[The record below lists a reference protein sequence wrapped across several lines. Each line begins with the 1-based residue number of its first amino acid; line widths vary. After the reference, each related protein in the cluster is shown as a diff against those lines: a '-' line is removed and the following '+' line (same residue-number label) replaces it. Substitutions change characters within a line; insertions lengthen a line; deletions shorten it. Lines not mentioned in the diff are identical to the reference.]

1 MTETSSKTS
10 GQACPNCGAMN
21 RVGVLLCDNCGYN
34 LVDNVAAPST
44 RQFDRDAVTTDDP
57 HATNVPGILKPEA
70 AESEPKP
77 SSDSAAA
84 PAAEAAKEAV
94 KEAVPEPP
102 AEPASTASAAGG
114 AASAS
119 TGSAPEAPAAAQP
132 TSPAAAAAD
141 SEPAATAVGVTPPTP
156 APEKSPVQTNSLTPR
171 EPPPPLIVTEAQKKA
186 VLSAGT
192 EHFTESMVLK
202 LEIEGY
208 PTPLVITPKN
218 EITLGR
224 RDPATG
230 TMPDIDLTAYSGYRL
245 GVSRTHAIIRMKGDL
260 LELLDLGSSN
270 GTQLNGTRLTPHH
283 PQIIRDGDLITLGKM
298 VIRALFQLITPN
310 PT

>member
-1 MTETSSKTS
+1 MTETSSTPS
-10 GQACPNCGAMN
+10 GQACPNCATIN
-21 RVGVLLCDNCGYN
+21 RVGVLLCEKCGYSLAPN
-34 LVDNVAAPST
+34 AAAPAT
-44 RQFDRDAVTTDDP
+44 RQFDRDAASTDDP
-57 HATNVPGILKPEA
+57 HATNVPGVLKQTDKLTDAKTPADNTVSPPTEA
-70 AESEPKP
+70 PPTPPPA
-77 SSDSAAA
+77 AAA
-84 PAAEAAKEAV
+84 PAGSA
-94 KEAVPEPP
+94 P
-102 AEPASTASAAGG
+102 ASTEPASSV
-114 AASAS
+114 
-119 TGSAPEAPAAAQP
+119 PAPAAP
-132 TSPAAAAAD
+132 VPASAP
-141 SEPAATAVGVTPPTP
+141 PAGTPPAVPPTDKP
-156 APEKSPVQTNSLTPR
+156 ASQTDALTPH
-171 EPPPPLIVTEAQKKA
+171 EPPPLIVTEAQKQA

-192 EHFTESMVLK
+192 DHFSESMVLK

-245 GVSRTHAIIRMKGDL
+245 GVSRTHAIIRMKGDQ

-270 GTQLNGTRLTPHH
+270 GTQINGSRLTPHH

-298 VIRALFQLITPN
+298 VIRSIFQLITPN

>member
-1 MTETSSKTS
+1 
-10 GQACPNCGAMN
+10 
-21 RVGVLLCDNCGYN
+21 
-34 LVDNVAAPST
+34 
-44 RQFDRDAVTTDDP
+44 
-57 HATNVPGILKPEA
+57 
-70 AESEPKP
+70 
-77 SSDSAAA
+77 
-84 PAAEAAKEAV
+84 
-94 KEAVPEPP
+94 
-102 AEPASTASAAGG
+102 
-114 AASAS
+114 
-119 TGSAPEAPAAAQP
+119 
-132 TSPAAAAAD
+132 
-141 SEPAATAVGVTPPTP
+141 
-156 APEKSPVQTNSLTPR
+156 
-171 EPPPPLIVTEAQKKA
+171 
-186 VLSAGT
+186 
-192 EHFTESMVLK
+192 MVLK